1 MAMNQLKPN
10 AVASNYFSI
19 TFNIETLRLY
29 AYSALVGMVLVGVLV
44 TKAFV
49 TKPLEETVIFHH
61 FGFNHICNVFDH
73 QPSRTVSALLILFF
87 IVPMA
92 LFVVL
97 SYFRTRDAVR
107 EGRVAPWVHR
117 YSAVTTPFIF
127 LSVCYT
133 YMWFVESPD
142 EAGFVPHYIPYVMLQ
157 LAIGLLAIN
166 EVAFLRYTGTLPFGV
181 SRWVADAYLVVLITT
196 TLLCQLAVFSLL
208 LGVPILDSPHDE
220 TQRMMFQALM
230 YSYSFLAIVMPIPLA
245 IRNRKNGNI
254 NTITFG

>member
-1 MAMNQLKPN
+1 MAMNQPKPN
-10 AVASNYFSI
+10 AVPSNYFSI

-29 AYSALVGMVLVGVLV
+29 AYSALVGMVLVGILV

-107 EGRVAPWVHR
+107 EGRVARWVLT